1 MVLWDVH
8 SRPQTHPGQ
17 PALPSCQAEPTQV
30 SGGDLASGYV
40 HQSVLLAIPISIQ
53 EKEGKGGGV
62 QLQTWAKAVQ
72 VSAEEVVMLC
82 GLVTNTSFDSFSRV
96 FLLPH
101 LFCFFLQHSFFL
113 NDPLVSSFKQGRKSQ
128 ENMTG
133 WLTINKTF
141 TCHVWED
148 TALGA
153 GSSLIHSV
161 QCYHNATKKAQNEQ
175 QYSNITSLRQ
185 VT

>member
-1 MVLWDVH
+1 M
-8 SRPQTHPGQ
+8 
-17 PALPSCQAEPTQV
+17 
-30 SGGDLASGYV
+30 
-40 HQSVLLAIPISIQ
+40 
-53 EKEGKGGGV
+53 
-62 QLQTWAKAVQ
+62 Q

-185 VT
+185 VA